1 MERAPR
7 SVNGSSAQRH
17 PGIAPS
23 LLGSVL
29 EGLGDGIVLVD
40 DGGRVL
46 WCNAVV
52 AHHLGGRRPLA
63 ERPLT
68 CCSLLRCVENTAAGE
83 EPRCLTRLA
92 VDSSDGFA
100 MRRLRL
106 PSRSAPLGGY
116 IAARR
121 IAGDGQTP
129 VVAFQLRLQDAPEV
143 AARHRGAAPC
153 RRGEHP
159 ENAAPPPLVVTTLGN
174 LEGSAGGRPL
184 DGDWLQ
190 QRPGQVFRYLLCARA
205 RPASPED
212 IVAAIWPDRGPDS
225 VANVR
230 YCMYKL
236 RDQLDGR
243 NRARPSFILHSTGGY
258 RLDPKRLR
266 LDIDVFQAD
275 ATAGLAARCRGD
287 RRLAETQLTRAVE
300 RYRGDF
306 LADDPYAE
314 WAFTER
320 DYLRSLAGKAF
331 AALSEL
337 SLEDGRLGSAEV
349 HLQRLARLEPFDSEI
364 RELLIEVCLRRGR
377 RTEALRHYN
386 SLRLGL
392 LRAFGEQP
400 EFDLAD
406 VTARIAES
414 RPRAV
419 RARAENGGRR
429 A

>member
-1 MERAPR
+1 MEPWKPDHLTRR
-7 SVNGSSAQRH
+7 SADEEPTPVAAN
-17 PGIAPS
+17 

-29 EGLGDGIVLVD
+29 EGLSDAIVLVD
-40 DGGRVL
+40 DRGRVV
-46 WCNAVV
+46 WWNGVV
-52 AHHLGGRRPLA
+52 ARHIAAAAPHPGRH
-63 ERPLT
+63 LT
-68 CCSLLRCVENTAAGE
+68 CCALLGCEENTAAADEAG
-83 EPRCLTRLA
+83 CLTRVALA
-92 VDSSDGFA
+92 SGDGFA
-100 MRRLRL
+100 MRRLR
-106 PSRSAPLGGY
+106 PPARSSVLGDW
-116 IAARR
+116 IAARPVR
-121 IAGDGQTP
+121 TERGRPLIAFHVRRETATEHSPDEDG
-129 VVAFQLRLQDAPEV
+129 DAPQAVLAV
-143 AARHRGAAPC
+143 AA
-153 RRGEHP
+153 
-159 ENAAPPPLVVTTLGN
+159 LGD
-174 LEGSAGGRPL
+174 LQAWAGGRRL
-184 DGDWLQ
+184 EGDWLQ
-190 QRPGQVFRYLLCARA
+190 QRPGQLFRYLLSSRA

-212 IVAAIWPDRGPDS
+212 IVAALWPDRGPDS

-243 NRARPSFILHSTGGY
+243 DRARPSFIIHSTGGY

-266 LDIDVFQAD
+266 LDVDAFQAE
-275 ATAGLAARCRGD
+275 ATAGLAARCRGE
-287 RRLAETQLTRAVE
+287 RRPAEVQLTRALE

-306 LADDPYAE
+306 LGDDPYAE

-320 DYLRSLAGKAF
+320 DYLRSLASKAL

-349 HLQRLARLEPFDSEI
+349 HLQRLARLEPYDSAI

-406 VTARIAES
+406 VTARIAGS
-414 RPRAV
+414 RPRM
-419 RARAENGGRR
+419 ARHAAQNGGRR

>member
-1 MERAPR
+1 VERRPPDLSDRAIREQPPVAP
-7 SVNGSSAQRH
+7 A
-17 PGIAPS
+17 

-29 EGLGDGIVLVD
+29 DLLGDGILLAD
-40 DGGRVL
+40 AGGRIL
-46 WCNAVV
+46 WWNAVV
-52 AHHLGGRRPLA
+52 AQRLGGKRPGPGRRP
-63 ERPLT
+63 T
-68 CCSLLRCVENTAAGE
+68 CCSLFGCAANTADGD
-83 EPRCLTRLA
+83 EPRCLTRVA
-92 VDSSDGFA
+92 VESSDGFA
-100 MRRLRL
+100 MRRLR
-106 PSRSAPLGGY
+106 PPATSARLGGF

-121 IAGDGQTP
+121 VAPPGQEP
-129 VVAFQLRLQDAPEV
+129 LVAFQLRLHDAAEPLPRRRPV
-143 AARHRGAAPC
+143 TPR
-153 RRGEHP
+153 RRGEHAEP
-159 ENAAPPPLVVTTLGN
+159 VPPPLVVSALGDVKV
-174 LEGSAGGRPL
+174 SVGGRPL

-190 QRPGQVFRYLLCARA
+190 HRPGQVFRYLLCARA

-230 YCMYKL
+230 YCIYKL

-243 NRARPSFILHSTGGY
+243 ARDRPSLIIHSTGGY
-258 RLDPKRLR
+258 RLDPTRLR
-266 LDIDVFQAD
+266 LDVDPFQVD

-287 RRLAETQLTRAVE
+287 RQRAERQLTSAVE

-306 LADDPYAE
+306 LGDDPYAE

-320 DYLRSLAGKAF
+320 DYLRSLAGKTL
-331 AALSEL
+331 AALSEIA
-337 SLEDGRLGSAEV
+337 LEDGRLGPAEV

-392 LRAFGEQP
+392 LRAFGEHP
-400 EFDLAD
+400 DFELAD
-406 VTARIAES
+406 VTARIAQS
-414 RPRAV
+414 HPRAR
-419 RARAENGGRR
+419 RARAANGGRR